1 MTSASAP
8 RRSRSFRG
16 RSRSQRGKRGRRL
29 QSLRSSLTAVN
40 DPGPCLPPS
49 LIEQAREVRRAVAQ
63 AYLDRVAERLRA
75 KGLRIQTHVV
85 VGESPAV
92 AVLDMARDKDIDL
105 IAIAPHGRRALKLLF
120 LGSVAD
126 KIVRGTFTPVL
137 VYRPMTNG

>member
-1 MTSASAP
+1 
-8 RRSRSFRG
+8 
-16 RSRSQRGKRGRRL
+16 
-29 QSLRSSLTAVN
+29 
-40 DPGPCLPPS
+40 
-49 LIEQAREVRRAVAQ
+49 VAQ